1 MFAPALASAM
11 WPKAVLPENGDA
23 AIRQLLS
30 AWLDSVQRYINM
42 LANDNCWWHNERAN
56 VSTLAGAAWSIG
68 WVALE
73 EYPTRKHRPTTS
85 HIDQPET
92 GGRGRCDL
100 YISND
105 QEDFA
110 FEAKHA
116 WQRLDGADVV
126 KVAMDAARKD
136 ALALK
141 QGEAE
146 RHFAATFI
154 VPFLP
159 KAEVQG
165 MTEEDLRGRLKEW
178 LDSQNTFIDDTQ
190 RNIAYAYTFS
200 GTGRESWSN
209 DINHFPGVVLV
220 LEEVTAA

>member
-1 MFAPALASAM
+1 MFAPARASEM

-42 LANDNCWWHNERAN
+42 LTNDNCWWHNERAN

-178 LDSQNTFIDDTQ
+178 LDSQNTFIGDTQ
-190 RNIAYAYTFS
+190 RNMAYAYTFP

-209 DINHFPGVVLV
+209 EINHFPGVVLV